1 MRGASH
7 GMIGLFARHPTAA
20 NLLMIMMLIAGALS
34 LTRQNTQFFPDFSIE
49 FVSVVVTWPGA
60 SASDVEANIVEA
72 LEPDLRQIDDVK
84 NVLGT
89 AKEGVGQIAVEFY
102 PDADMQA
109 GLSAVETA
117 IGQVTTLPE
126 DAEQP
131 VIKRIVFYDTV
142 SRILVSGPIPEASL
156 KVIAKRLK
164 EDLLARGIDKV
175 TLFGARDEEI
185 RVEVDQATLL
195 QLDLTLADIAAVIG
209 ETSQDMPSGDTGGAN
224 EIQIRSLGLKAD
236 AASLRAIEVTARD
249 SGERILLRDIATVR
263 DTFEDAQPVAIRD
276 GENAI
281 ELHIQ
286 RSVGN
291 DALELAE
298 TVNTYITEIQP
309 TLPPTVRV
317 EMHDIKASLI
327 QERINLLLRNGLGGL
342 VLVLGVLFLFLN
354 ARVAM
359 WVAIGIPVALM
370 AAMAVMFATG
380 QSINMVSLF
389 ALIMMLG
396 IIVDDAIVVGEH
408 ALARRRG
415 GAGPLEAAES
425 GARRMLPPV
434 TSASLT
440 TIAAFVPVMLISGEI
455 GEIMAAIPLVAI
467 AVLVASLIECF
478 LVLPGHMRGALVYNP
493 DQASGFRHAID
504 SRFEAL
510 RDGPFRRL
518 VGLAVR
524 WRYTTLALTVAVL
537 IVTIGLVFG
546 GRLQFVFFPSPE
558 GDIIQADFSFASGTP
573 KARSEAMIVE
583 LERALKAAD
592 AALAGDDGGVV
603 RLSFGKIGV
612 SASKVGSA
620 QQATGD
626 HRGGVH
632 VELVPSEQRDV
643 RTPDMIEAWRAE
655 VRALPGL
662 ESPTIRERRGGP
674 PGRDLDIRLSG
685 GSVETLKAAA
695 LATRDRLAGYA
706 GVSDVSDDLPWGK
719 SELVLAVTPRGRAL
733 GFTTQSLG
741 RQVRNAFEGAI
752 AKRFPRGDEEVVIRV
767 QYPRGTVTPRS
778 LRELYLRA
786 PSGAEVALSE
796 VASITE
802 DRGFAVIRRED
813 GVREVAVTAEID
825 AAVSNPS
832 ELVATL
838 AQGPMSE
845 IASDYGVAVRFAGK
859 AEEQS
864 ETLADM
870 GLGLVIGL
878 SAIYLILA
886 WVFASYTRPVVVM
899 AIIPF
904 GFVGAAFGHLLL
916 GYDLTILSLIGLLGL
931 SGIVVND
938 SIILVTT
945 IDERL
950 RAGEDV
956 MAAIV
961 QGACDRFR
969 AVLLT
974 SLTTIG
980 GLLPLLSETSLQA
993 QFLKPMALTIV
1004 FGLLASTLLVLFV
1017 VPSLIAMQ
1025 ADVGRLAERLF
1036 SLAPETRQEKHQHGE
1051 KLEAAE

>member
-1 MRGASH
+1 
-7 GMIGLFARHPTAA
+7 MIGIFARHPTAA
-20 NLLMIMMLIAGALS
+20 NLLMIMMLLAGVIS
-34 LTRQNTQFFPDFSIE
+34 ITRQNTQFFPDFSIE
-49 FVSVVVTWPGA
+49 FVTVVVVWPGA
-60 SASDVEANIVEA
+60 SASDAEANIVEA
-72 LEPDLRQIDDVK
+72 LEPELRQIDDVK

-89 AKEGVGQIAVEFY
+89 AKEGVGTIAVEFY

-117 IGQVTTLPE
+117 VAQVTTLPE

-142 SRILVSGPIPEASL
+142 SRILVSGPFPEASL
-156 KVIAKRLK
+156 KVIAKRFK

-185 RVEVDQATLL
+185 IVEVDQATLMR
-195 QLDLTLADIAAVIG
+195 LDLTLADIAKVIG
-209 ETSQDMPSGDTGGAN
+209 ESSQDMPSGDTTGAN
-224 EIQIRSLGLKAD
+224 EIQIRSIGLKTD
-236 AASLRAIEVTARD
+236 AAGLRDIEIAARD

-263 DTFEDAQPVAIRD
+263 DGFDHGQPVGVRG
-276 GENAI
+276 GERAI

-298 TVNTYITEIQP
+298 TVNAYIAEIQP
-309 TLPPTVRV
+309 TLPPTLRV
-317 EMHDIKASLI
+317 EMYDVAASLI

-354 ARVAM
+354 ARVAI
-359 WVAIGIPVALM
+359 WVAVGIPVALM
-370 AAMAVMFATG
+370 AAMAVMLATG

-408 ALARRRG
+408 AMARRLG
-415 GAGPLEAAES
+415 GAGPLESAEN

-434 TSASLT
+434 TAASLT
-440 TIAAFVPVMLISGEI
+440 TIAAFVPVMLVSGEM
-455 GEIMAAIPLVAI
+455 GEILAAIPLVAI

-478 LVLPGHMRGALVYNP
+478 LVLPGHLRGALVRP
-493 DQASGFRHAID
+493 PEEASGFRRAINT
-504 SRFEAL
+504 RFDRM

-518 VGLAVR
+518 VALAVQ
-524 WRYTTLALTVAVL
+524 WRYTTMALAVAVL
-537 IVTIGLVFG
+537 IVSVGLVMG

-558 GDIIQADFSFASGTP
+558 GDIMQADFSFAPGTP
-573 KARSEAMIVE
+573 AARSQEMIDE
-583 LERALKAAD
+583 LERALAEAD
-592 AALAGDDGGVV
+592 AKLTGADGDSVV
-603 RLSFGKIGV
+603 DLTAGKIGASV
-612 SASKVGSA
+612 SQAGAA

-632 VELVPSEQRDV
+632 VELKPSEHRSV
-643 RTPDMIEAWRAE
+643 RTPDMITAWRAE
-655 VRALPGL
+655 IDDLPGL
-662 ESPTIRERRGGP
+662 ETLTIRERQGGP

-685 GSVETLKAAA
+685 GSVETLKKAS
-695 LATRDRLAGYA
+695 LETRDLLTGYG
-706 GVSDVSDDLPWGK
+706 GVSDVNDDLPWGK
-719 SELVLAVTPRGRAL
+719 NELVLEVTPRGRTL
-733 GFTTQSLG
+733 GFTTESVG

-752 AKRFPRGDEEVVIRV
+752 AKRFPRGDEEVVVRV
-767 QYPRGTVTPRS
+767 QYPRGTVAAHS
-778 LRELYLRA
+778 LRDLYLRS
-786 PSGAEVALSE
+786 PTGAEVPLSE
-796 VASITE
+796 VASLRE
-802 DRGFAVIRRED
+802 DRGFAIIRRED
-813 GVREVAVTAEID
+813 GVREVAITAEID
-825 AAVSNPS
+825 EAVTNPT
-832 ELVATL
+832 ELVASLSDGPL
-838 AQGPMSE
+838 AE
-845 IASDYGVAVRFAGK
+845 IADRYEVGYRFAGK
-859 AEEQS
+859 AEEQG
-864 ETLADM
+864 ETFADM
-870 GLGLVIGL
+870 GLGAMIGF

-886 WVFASYTRPVVVM
+886 WVFASYTRPIVVM

-904 GFVGAAFGHLLL
+904 GFIGAAFGHLLL
-916 GYDLTILSLIGLLGL
+916 GFDLSLLSIIGLLGL

-938 SIILVTT
+938 SIILVST

-950 RAGEDV
+950 SAGEDV
-956 MAAIV
+956 FEAII

-1004 FGLLASTLLVLFV
+1004 FGLLASTFLVLFV
-1017 VPSLIAMQ
+1017 VPSLIAIQ
-1025 ADVGRLAERLF
+1025 ADFRRLVSSTPKA
-1036 SLAPETRQEKHQHGE
+1036 RQEQHEHRE

>member
-1 MRGASH
+1 
-7 GMIGLFARHPTAA
+7 MIGLFARHPTAA

-49 FVSVVVTWPGA
+49 LVSVVVTWPGA

-72 LEPDLRQIDDVK
+72 LEPELRQIDDVK

-117 IGQVTTLPE
+117 IGQVTTLPM

-142 SRILVSGPIPEASL
+142 SRLLVSGPFPEASL
-156 KVIAKRLK
+156 KGIAKRLK

-175 TLFGARDEEI
+175 TLFGARNEEI
-185 RVEVDQATLL
+185 LVEVDQATLL
-195 QLDLTLADIAAVIG
+195 RLDLTLADIADVIG

-224 EIQIRSLGLKAD
+224 EIQIRSLGLKSD
-236 AASLRAIEVTARD
+236 AASLSDIEITARD
-249 SGERILLRDIATVR
+249 TGERLLLRDIATVR
-263 DTFEDAQPVAIRD
+263 DGFEDDQPMAIRD
-276 GENAI
+276 GEHAI

-291 DALELAE
+291 DALKLAE
-298 TVNTYITEIQP
+298 TVKDYVAEIQP
-309 TLPPTVRV
+309 TLPPTLRV
-317 EMHDIKASLI
+317 EMHDIAASLI
-327 QERINLLLRNGLGGL
+327 QQRINLLLRNGLGGL

-359 WVAIGIPVALM
+359 WVAVGIPVALM
-370 AAMAVMFATG
+370 AAMAVMLATD

-440 TIAAFVPVMLISGEI
+440 TMAAFVPVMLVSGEI
-455 GEIMAAIPLVAI
+455 GEILGAIPLVAI
-467 AVLVASLIECF
+467 AVLVASLLECF
-478 LVLPGHMRGALVYNP
+478 LVLPGHMRNALVHGE
-493 DQASGFRHAID
+493 DEETGIRKAINT
-504 SRFEAL
+504 RFEAF

-518 VGLAVR
+518 LSHAVR
-524 WRYTTLALTVAVL
+524 WRYTTLAVAVSVLIISIGL
-537 IVTIGLVFG
+537 IVG

-558 GDIIQADFSFASGTP
+558 GDIMQADFSFAPGTP
-573 KARSEAMIVE
+573 KARSEAMIAE
-583 LERALKAAD
+583 LERALAVAD
-592 AALAGDDGGVV
+592 SALAPEGGGVV
-603 RLSFGKIGV
+603 RFAVGKIGV
-612 SASKVGSA
+612 AVSKVGAA
-620 QQATGD
+620 QQARGD
-626 HRGGVH
+626 HRGGLH
-632 VELVPSEQRDV
+632 VELAPSEIRDI
-643 RTPDMIEAWRAE
+643 RTPQMIAAWRAE
-655 VRALPGL
+655 IRPLPGL
-662 ESPTIRERRGGP
+662 ETLTIRERKGGP

-685 GSVETLKAAA
+685 GSVETLKIAA
-695 LATRDRLAGYA
+695 LETRDLLAGYA

-741 RQVRNAFEGAI
+741 RQVRNAFEGTI
-752 AKRFPRGDEEVVIRV
+752 AKRFPRGEEEIVIRV
-767 QYPRGTVTPRS
+767 RYPRGTVTPRS

-796 VASITE
+796 VASISE

-825 AAVSNPS
+825 AVVSNPT
-832 ELVATL
+832 ELVASL
-838 AQGPMSE
+838 SRGPMQE
-845 IASDYGVAVRFAGK
+845 LADRHGLAYRFAGK
-859 AEEQS
+859 AEEQG
-864 ETLADM
+864 ETFADM
-870 GLGLVIGL
+870 GLGAVIGL

-886 WVFASYTRPVVVM
+886 WVFASYTRPMVVM

-904 GFVGAAFGHLLL
+904 GFVGAVFGHLLL
-916 GYDLTILSLIGLLGL
+916 GFDMSLLSIIGLLGL

-956 MAAIV
+956 FEAIV

-969 AVLLT
+969 AILLT

-1004 FGLLASTLLVLFV
+1004 FGLLASTVLVLFV

-1025 ADVGRLAERLF
+1025 ADFRRLAERIF
-1036 SLAPETRQEKHQHGE
+1036 SLPPKARQEKYQHRE